1 MDAVVVG
8 EQDAHGLGQDR
19 VLGVSA
25 RASEAPRFSRADL
38 ISFGVAAAA
47 SVLALVLEEAGAS
60 GAVVFV
66 AAAVSVM
73 ALAYVLG
80 EATEQAGTASGPRLA
95 ALLNAT
101 FGNLPELIIVVL
113 TVREGLIDVARASII
128 GSVVGNILL
137 VLGASI
143 LLGGLR
149 NGPMKFDQASAGM
162 NASMLTLAAVALG
175 IPSLFDAL
183 HDTTRHEQVAL
194 SYGTA
199 VIMVIVYAAYLVYS
213 LTQPGEQSHH
223 GEGRWSARTAML
235 TLAVTALVTGAMSE
249 LLVSAIEP
257 TIKEIGIGT
266 VFIGMVVVPL
276 VGNVPEHWAAV
287 RIARAR
293 QPRLLDGHRLQL
305 GPAGRPGR
313 HRHRRRRG
321 RAAGQRGADRVPAD
335 RARAAGGGHDHDG
348 HPHQPPARPTGS
360 RGCSSWRSTWSPRS
374 PSGTS
379 RRASSRR
386 ERRAGGGCA
395 HPSAGASGRG
405 PRRRRRAAGSR
416 CTWSPS
422 PA

>member
-1 MDAVVVG
+1 MNAVVVG
-8 EQDAHGLGQDR
+8 EQNAHGLGQDR
-19 VLGVSA
+19 VLEVSA
-25 RASEAPRFSRADL
+25 RASEAPRFSKADL
-38 ISFGVAAAA
+38 ISFGVAGAA
-47 SVLALVLEEAGAS
+47 SVVALVLEEAGAS

-113 TVREGLIDVARASII
+113 TVREGLVDVARASII
-128 GSVVGNILL
+128 GSVVGNVLL

-199 VIMVIVYAAYLVYS
+199 VIMVIVYVAYLVYS

-287 RIARAR
+287 RIARAGNLDFSMGIAFNSGL
-293 QPRLLDGHRLQL
+293 QVALAGTAIAVAAGALLGNEVLIVFPPIELALLAAATIMTAILTATGKANWLQGLQL
-305 GPAGRPGR
+305 LAIYVV
-313 HRHRRRRG
+313 
-321 RAAGQRGADRVPAD
+321 AALAF
-335 RARAAGGGHDHDG
+335 
-348 HPHQPPARPTGS
+348 
-360 RGCSSWRSTWSPRS
+360 WYL
-374 PSGTS
+374 
-379 RRASSRR
+379 
-386 ERRAGGGCA
+386 
-395 HPSAGASGRG
+395 
-405 PRRRRRAAGSR
+405 
-416 CTWSPS
+416 
-422 PA
+422 

>member
-1 MDAVVVG
+1 
-8 EQDAHGLGQDR
+8 
-19 VLGVSA
+19 VSA
-25 RASEAPRFSRADL
+25 RTSEATRFSRSDL

-47 SVLALVLEEAGAS
+47 SLTALALRQAGAS

-66 AAAVSVM
+66 AAGVSVM

-149 NGPMKFDQASAGM
+149 NGNMSFDQRSVGL

-175 IPSLFDAL
+175 VPSLFDAL

-199 VIMVIVYAAYLVYS
+199 VVMVVMYAAYLVYS
-213 LTQPGEQSHH
+213 LTQPAAPGHE
-223 GEGRWSARTAML
+223 GGGRWGARAAMV
-235 TLAVTALVTGAMSE
+235 TLAVTAVVTGAMSE

-257 TIKEIGIGT
+257 TIEEIGIGT

-287 RIARAR
+287 RIARGGNLDFSMGIAFNSGL
-293 QPRLLDGHRLQL
+293 QVALAGTAIAVAAGALLGNEVLIVFPPIELALLAAATIMTAILTSTGRANWIEGLQL
-305 GPAGRPGR
+305 LAIYVI
-313 HRHRRRRG
+313 
-321 RAAGQRGADRVPAD
+321 AALAF
-335 RARAAGGGHDHDG
+335 
-348 HPHQPPARPTGS
+348 
-360 RGCSSWRSTWSPRS
+360 WYL
-374 PSGTS
+374 
-379 RRASSRR
+379 
-386 ERRAGGGCA
+386 
-395 HPSAGASGRG
+395 
-405 PRRRRRAAGSR
+405 
-416 CTWSPS
+416 
-422 PA
+422 